1 MSICVGVLIVVMGFV
16 LMFLGLLLFGLLKV
30 LFPCKLVSVDGVIY
44 SLVFVFLEII

>member
-1 MSICVGVLIVVMGFV
+1 MSICVGVLIVVMGLF
-16 LMFLGLLLFGLLKV
+16 LFGLLKV